1 MIFQIH
7 ISLITRW
14 DNSSESYWETVL
26 HGKIMEIE
34 PNLSLTSPGGLWLQ
48 VLERTADDTKAEM
61 TQCAQTNIKSTT
73 LLPSWGNS
81 VFLLKTKCLRDNIN
95 SLRHLQ
101 ALKSVEPCAR
111 WRDPAAGLLCLIHG
125 AWRSLQVERLYRD
138 PAIACDFILTHFT
151 LSGLLPTLF
160 IYVRT
165 SHLCMGLLWLS
176 NLWHVFS
183 GKGVGSGGGQVVDT
197 IFVVQLPSRV
207 WLFATSRTV
216 AF

>member
-61 TQCAQTNIKSTT
+61 IQCAQTNIKSTT

-81 VFLLKTKCLRDNIN
+81 VFLLKTECLRDNIN

-111 WRDPAAGLLCLIHG
+111 WRDPAAGLLCLIHTEPG
-125 AWRSLQVERLYRD
+125 EVSKLSVFTEIRLLLAISSWPISLSLVSCPLFSFMYGPPIYVWDSYGFQIFDMAFLGRERGCRLLILFLSFSCQVVSDSLQ
-138 PAIACDFILTHFT
+138 PQ
-151 LSGLLPTLF
+151 GL
-160 IYVRT
+160 
-165 SHLCMGLLWLS
+165 
-176 NLWHVFS
+176 
-183 GKGVGSGGGQVVDT
+183 
-197 IFVVQLPSRV
+197 
-207 WLFATSRTV
+207 
-216 AF
+216 